1 MGECCAISD
10 SLNFESEEI
19 SYHPR
24 RFYAHSPS
32 KSNRT
37 MKKNAARFALYLLFA
52 LSSFHLFSQDSRFH
66 AGVVAGLNFSELE
79 GDGVTDYFGLNTGLI
94 GTARL
99 TKHAQ
104 LGVEL
109 LYSQNGEYIIPEF
122 YPPLEYGPVRLNHL
136 EIPIHIDWLIG
147 VFQRESYYDLNLS
160 IGTAYTRLLSYRV
173 KDAEKKDVSDQ
184 VVYGDRDAWHLQ
196 AATSYQLSKRLGLN
210 LKASLPISVNG
221 LDWTLAARLVYMFS

>member
-1 MGECCAISD
+1 
-10 SLNFESEEI
+10 
-19 SYHPR
+19 
-24 RFYAHSPS
+24 
-32 KSNRT
+32 
-37 MKKNAARFALYLLFA
+37 MKNNAVCFALSLLFA
-52 LSSFHLFSQDSRFH
+52 VSSFHLFAQGSRFH

-109 LYSQNGEYIIPEF
+109 LFSQNGEYIIPEY

-136 EIPIHIDWLIG
+136 EIPIHMDWLIG
-147 VFQRESYYDLNLS
+147 VFQRDSYYDLNLS

-173 KDAEKKDVSDQ
+173 KDIEKTDVSDQ
-184 VVYGDRDAWHLQ
+184 VVYGDKDQWHLQ
-196 AATSYQLSKRLGLN
+196 AATSYHLSKHLGLN

>member
-1 MGECCAISD
+1 
-10 SLNFESEEI
+10 
-19 SYHPR
+19 
-24 RFYAHSPS
+24 
-32 KSNRT
+32 
-37 MKKNAARFALYLLFA
+37 MKNNAARFVLSLLFA
-52 LSSFHLFSQDSRFH
+52 LSSFHLFAQDSRFH
-66 AGVVAGLNFSELE
+66 AGMVAGLNFSELE

-109 LYSQNGEYIIPEF
+109 LYSQNGEYIIPEY

-147 VFQRESYYDLNLS
+147 VFQRDSYYDLNLS
-160 IGTAYTRLLSYRV
+160 IGTAYTRLLGYRV
-173 KDAEKKDVSDQ
+173 KDVEKTDVSDQ
-184 VVYGDRDAWHLQ
+184 VVYGDRDQWHLQ